1 MPEYKINIQKSVLL
15 VCTNN
20 KLPEKK
26 KKKETVQYKIASNTI
41 KHFGINLAK
50 EVKISTMKILS
61 H

>member
-1 MPEYKINIQKSVLL
+1 MPAYKINIQKSVLL

-20 KLPEKK
+20 KLPEK